1 MTKKNTK
8 VVFTGV
14 KQVQLQQED
23 IPAFGDEEL
32 LVQNEVSL
40 ISTGT
45 ELTCLEANVDPDSMW
60 ATKSIKYPMNPGY
73 SMVGRIVA
81 AGKNV
86 PAEYVGKRIMYAKG
100 HAAYH
105 VLPAQCNDKQYYAFV
120 PDSVSSEDATFT
132 TIGLIVMASI
142 RVAKLR
148 PGEACVVFGAGLIG
162 QFVARLAKL
171 AGATTVMVT
180 DVSDQR
186 LDLLPKDPCIVPF
199 NSAKGDPVQRIKELT
214 GGRGADV
221 VFETTSIGDLIQQE
235 MNCLAYAQAGR
246 LVITSSPKR
255 KCMIDLDYVSRASIT
270 IIGANNVSTHIESAS
285 KENRWSCKNDQSYIL
300 ELMDKKLLDVSGLV
314 THAFAGEDAAAAYE
328 MLMKDRTQAMGVIL
342 KWEE

>member
-1 MTKKNTK
+1 MKMNTK
-8 VVFTGV
+8 VVFTGI
-14 KQVQLQQED
+14 KQVQLQQEE
-23 IPAFGDEEL
+23 IPAVGDDEI
-32 LVQNEVSL
+32 LVRNEASL

-86 PAEYVGKRIMYAKG
+86 PTDYIGKRIMYAKG

-120 PDSVSSEDATFT
+120 PDSVSSVDATFT

-148 PGEACVVFGAGLIG
+148 PGEVCVVFGAGLIG

-180 DVSDQR
+180 DVSDHR
-186 LDLLPKDPCIVPF
+186 LDLLPKDPCFVPF

-221 VFETTSIGDLIQQE
+221 VFETTSIGELIQQE

-246 LVITSSPKR
+246 LIITSSPKH
-255 KCMIDLDYVSRASIT
+255 KCMIDLDYVSRAAIT

-285 KENRWSCKNDQSYIL
+285 KENRWCCRNDQSYIL

-314 THAFAGEDAAAAYE
+314 THTFHGKDADKAYE
-328 MLMKDRTQAMGVIL
+328 MLMADRTQAMGVIL
-342 KWEE
+342 NWEE

>member
-1 MTKKNTK
+1 MEKNTK

-14 KQVQLQQED
+14 KQVQLQQEE
-23 IPAFGDEEL
+23 IPAIGDDEI
-32 LVQNEVSL
+32 LVRNEASL

-73 SMVGRIVA
+73 SMVGKIVA

-86 PAEYVGKRIMYAKG
+86 PADYIGKRIMYAKG
-100 HAAYH
+100 HATYH

-120 PDSVSSEDATFT
+120 PDSVSSVDATFT

-148 PGEACVVFGAGLIG
+148 PGEVCVVFGAGLIG

-180 DVSDQR
+180 DVSDHR
-186 LDLLPKDPCIVPF
+186 LDLLPKDPCFVPF
-199 NSAKGDPVQRIKELT
+199 NSAKGDPVSRIKELT

-221 VFETTSIGDLIQQE
+221 VFETTSIGELIQQE

-246 LVITSSPKR
+246 LVITSSPKH

-285 KENRWSCKNDQSYIL
+285 KENRWSCRNDQSYIL

-314 THAFAGEDAAAAYE
+314 THTFNGKDADKAYE
-328 MLMKDRTQAMGVIL
+328 MLMADRTQAMGVIL
-342 KWEE
+342 NWED